1 MALSPHRLPG
11 PRLSARAQDLSVAL
25 AVTAVTVGGAFW
37 GMRGATET
45 FWQSLVGW
53 LLVGIGCAALCFRRR
68 WPIGV
73 AVVTLLACTAY
84 YPFSAYDGPVMVAFI
99 VALYTAAADGRFAAA
114 AALGVVAMLLIVYGE
129 AVQEPGQRKVDDMS
143 IMMLAGWLL
152 SLLVLARAQ
161 RTRAAYVE
169 EVRQRALAAERE
181 QEARAQQ
188 SASEERLR
196 IARELHDVLG
206 HSISLIN
213 VQSGAALHRLSK
225 RHTHKDGETGST
237 RVPPERTAAALA
249 TAEEALEAVKSTSK
263 DALGELRATLGMLR
277 RADESAPTAPTSGL
291 ERLPELLARAR
302 SAGLDVRLD
311 TVGTPR
317 PLPPPLDL
325 AAYRIVQESL
335 TNVTRHAHACV
346 VVVTLTYAD
355 KDLQVR
361 IEDDG
366 QGSPDEEAHGSGI
379 RGMAERAKAFGGE
392 LTARNTP
399 DGFRVSARLPL
410 GGEL

>member
-1 MALSPHRLPG
+1 MT
-11 PRLSARAQDLSVAL
+11 L
-25 AVTAVTVGGAFW
+25 AVAAVVVGGTFW
-37 GMRGATET
+37 GMRNATET
-45 FWQSLVGW
+45 LWQSLTGW
-53 LLVGIGCAALCFRRR
+53 LALGIGCAALYFRRR

-73 AVVTLLACTAY
+73 AVVTLLACAAY
-84 YPFSAYDGPVMVAFI
+84 YPFSSYDGPLMIAFV

-114 AALGVVAMLLIVYGE
+114 AALGVVAMLLVVYGE
-129 AVQEPGQRKVDDMS
+129 AVQEPGHRKVDDMS

-161 RTRAAYVE
+161 RTRAAYVQ

-213 VQSGAALHRLSK
+213 VQSSAALHRLSK
-225 RHTHKDGETGST
+225 KRGST
-237 RVPPERTAAALA
+237 ADDAETAAHARVPNAETAALAGALA

-263 DALGELRATLGMLR
+263 DALGELRTTLGMLR
-277 RADESAPTAPTSGL
+277 RPDESAPTAPTAGL

-302 SAGLDVRLD
+302 SAGLDVRLE
-311 TVGTPR
+311 TAGTPR
-317 PLPPPLDL
+317 QLPPALDL

-335 TNVTRHAHACV
+335 TNVTRHARACSAL
-346 VVVTLTYAD
+346 VTLTYTD
-355 KDLQVR
+355 EDLQVR
-361 IEDDG
+361 IDDDG
-366 QGSPDEEAHGSGI
+366 QGSPDERAHGSGI
-379 RGMAERAKAFGGE
+379 RGMSERAKAFGGE
-392 LTARNTP
+392 LTARNTQ

-410 GGEL
+410 EGEQ